1 MIFSFKVN
9 NGNATT
15 SSLETYI
22 EKSLPMSN
30 ADSTTEDDLPSMEA
44 SLCSDSEHTESSRS
58 ERTVTSHQ
66 FESENN
72 NGEQQHRLTYDDII
86 EEDLRYTVSKLKT
99 LSTSKNIMLVS
110 YSQEV
115 SRWLLSVL
123 L

>member
-1 MIFSFKVN
+1 MIFSFRIN

-15 SSLETYI
+15 SSLETCI

-44 SLCSDSEHTESSRS
+44 SLCSDSEQTESSRS
-58 ERTVTSHQ
+58 ERTITSHQ
-66 FESENN
+66 FESANN
-72 NGEQQHRLTYDDII
+72 DGEQQHRLTYDDIV
-86 EEDLRYTVSKLKT
+86 EEDQRYTISKLKT
-99 LSTSKNIMLVS
+99 LSTSKNMMLVS
-110 YSQEV
+110 YFQEV